1 MTEFKPTET
10 SSTLLASGKS
20 SRLRE
25 MRNKNLNLSAPAIT
39 NDQKPALAN
48 LKDQIQPELLL
59 AQQLIDQQLAE
70 ILAGLPAGKQRSLFK
85 IRYGIDLDTLKQQ
98 PIHRIIQLLKIKH
111 PQLLSPR
118 GAMKNILEL
127 TYNGQHAL

>member
-1 MTEFKPTET
+1 MTDFKPTET

-25 MRNKNLNLSAPAIT
+25 MRNKNLNLSAPTIT
-39 NDQKPALAN
+39 NDQKPAQAN

-85 IRYGIDLDTLKQQ
+85 IRYGMDLDALKQQ
-98 PIHRIIQLLKIKH
+98 PIHHIVKLLKIRH

-127 TYNGQHAL
+127 TYSGQQTL

>member
-25 MRNKNLNLSAPAIT
+25 MRNKNLNLSASTIT
-39 NDQKPALAN
+39 NDQKPAQAN